1 MYGPIQTIHVRP
13 KKFID
18 FIKKKHSPHLSIEYR
33 SYSLH
38 SYHQSHNSHV
48 NKKDGLWERGVF
60 LQPSCHQKIAKAI
73 FYFLFNLTPTLL
85 QQFKI
90 FLQVL
95 SLETMFLGQSDN
107 FCPHCM
113 LNLHNNSKTIIIWKC
128 STETNCQ
135 C

>member
-13 KKFID
+13 KKNID

-60 LQPSCHQKIAKAI
+60 LQPYCHQKIAKAI
-73 FYFLFNLTPTLL
+73 FYFFFNLTPIFFNNLKSSSSFIAGNYVFRIVGQLL
-85 QQFKI
+85 
-90 FLQVL
+90 
-95 SLETMFLGQSDN
+95 SA
-107 FCPHCM
+107 
-113 LNLHNNSKTIIIWKC
+113 LHA
-128 STETNCQ
+128 
-135 C
+135 